1 MTTKNGISEMNLVQ
15 KIAAASEEMGAISKE
30 PKKDSQL
37 TYGYQSIDDM
47 INRLNSVLAKYGLI
61 TYISDIPVS
70 NTKDVSVSTK
80 WGEKAGVR
88 AEVTIILCI
97 TDGVSSIFAR
107 EDAIKIDYSD
117 KSVTQAISMAFKY
130 AHLRVFKVKTA
141 NDLDP
146 DEYYTDHQDIK
157 TTAVKTKP
165 AGKPAQK
172 TITEEGEGFL
182 KALVT
187 LADTEQFRTNVPKD
201 IQLQVFNVWRI
212 AEHGEKYLKEWL
224 ETNKFI
230 YHIDVKF

>member
-15 KIAAASEEMGAISKE
+15 KIAAVSGKMGAISKE
-30 PKKDSQL
+30 RKKDSQL
-37 TYGYQSIDDM
+37 AYGYQGIDDT
-47 INRLNSVLAKYGLI
+47 INSLNPLLAEYGLI
-61 TYISDIPVS
+61 TY
-70 NTKDVSVSTK
+70 NTIDNLVIEDVVTQTK
-80 WGEKAGVR
+80 YGDKNGTKAKV
-88 AEVTIILCI
+88 ILNI
-97 TDGVSSIFAR
+97 HVTDGITEIVTQEA
-107 EDAIKIDYSD
+107 ATKIDYTD
-117 KSVTQAISMAFKY
+117 KAVTQGISMAFKY
-130 AHLRVFKVKTA
+130 ALIRLFKIRTA
-141 NDLDP
+141 GDLDP

-157 TTAVKTKP
+157 TAAVKTKP